1 MKTMGRA
8 ALLIVLTL
16 CATAEVKAD
25 TESDFTFN
33 SGVRYSQW
41 VTKSRMN
48 DYWAN
53 TTHDGFAVYNAEGT
67 KTTSRRSGGK
77 TDLDYVPGL
86 VAKAIIENVQYYS
99 QYSWAQSWSLPFF
112 YSIADYG
119 NAFYNQYKSTYGS
132 LDDLNAAKV
141 FFGLYEL
148 TNTGGTYA
156 SNNVVTSAST
166 TKANAQEAL
175 RWAMEGENGDQGII
189 KHNST
194 YYIRDTTSLYK
205 VGGHDIILGGWYHK
219 KDYKNEMWLDGSY
232 MGPALFAQ
240 LRNYKGSDIIG
251 DDWTI
256 VYRQIQAL
264 WEMCWNPT
272 DKLLYHAF
280 AAASHGN
287 YSATWAGFS
296 PANGV
301 YHSASYWGRACGW
314 YFLALIDILEQMD
327 KAELN
332 GTDNYNTL
340 KSHLSD
346 LAAGLAARQDAATGC
361 WYQILDEDGT
371 FHASTYQNG
380 KNASKHSDTHNY
392 IESSASALFT
402 AGYLKAMRLGYL
414 SKATYEAVAKKG
426 YGGLVN
432 NFFAADGS
440 EGVHLFGSCRSAG
453 LGGAAING
461 DKWRDGSKAYY
472 LLGHDVDRVAKSE
485 NVTEGKIF
493 GAFVLAATEYE
504 REYQNNTVLFEKDL
518 APSYSLDAGDEI
530 SCPASGSG
538 ATITYQWYKDG
549 EVVDGATNAT
559 IAPTASGEYYCKATS
574 GSTTIQSSTTA
585 VTVAG
590 DDTFTPEFTTNLA
603 STATATEGVAKT
615 LTVAADHV
623 DGYQWYSNTTA
634 SNTGGQAI
642 SGATSASY
650 TFTPNAAGTLYYYCV
665 ATNSKATGTKS
676 VASAVCTVTVSE
688 APAGPTVLY
697 STDFSNSE
705 WSGITNICNSSNA
718 ANETYN
724 GITFHSYN
732 STAKP
737 FVVNQSAGTMTWCNN
752 NMGNNYWIAI
762 PVTGVNGSLTI
773 TVDNGSTATR
783 FNYVI
788 KQETSVSG
796 SPGSGTSSASAD
808 PSTVTVNDL
817 DKSNYVVYLG
827 RQGSSLTTIKSITI
841 TTPAGGSTPTP
852 TTYTVSYN
860 MNGHGTAIAAV
871 EGVTALPNSLPTPTA
886 TGYIFGGWY
895 TNEGLTTAAVA
906 GASISDNTTLY
917 AKWTEEIPT
926 TSYTVK
932 FYNGETQFG
941 NAQTIEEGATVSAP
955 ATNPTKEGY
964 TFKGW
969 ALSDGSTA
977 RVLFPYPI
985 YDNVNFYAV
994 WSNTTSGGSGSG
1006 ETETIFSAVA
1016 TTALSVTKGTT
1027 DNNLSDNA
1035 TITGGSMY
1043 ANNGETSDKDMIK
1056 TQSKVMA
1063 FQLPNSSTIFK
1074 VTLNKALEA
1083 GDKINAETQT
1093 RTDTEVGLWLLT
1105 STSRPKS
1112 APAATMTLATAS
1124 TAEWVSLPEYT
1135 VETGD
1140 GICGETTFYIHRC
1153 VGKTVYFTNF
1163 TITRE
1168 GEAVGSDI
1176 TLETVSDYEDFESY
1190 AGEGKTVTFKRN
1202 FTEGNWTTLVLPF
1215 NVTAAQLGAA
1225 FEYANECELAN
1236 IQSMTVNEQGT
1247 GSIRYVTTSSI
1258 TANKPVL
1265 AKIKPN
1271 DGLSGGSFTANEYVF
1286 SGVTVVNPA
1295 NASAIAATSTD
1306 GNVTMYGVYKTTS
1319 YTDIDEDSYYI
1330 SGGKFY
1336 DWSYLNSMAPF
1347 TAYLLPTGANTQ
1359 SVKSISF
1366 ADNATGINETLRY
1379 ENETSLR
1386 DYESS
1391 VNLAGQKVGKGYKGI
1406 VIKNGAKVVQ

>member
-41 VTKSRMN
+41 VTKSRMTN
-48 DYWAN
+48 FYRN
-53 TTHDGFAVYNAEGT
+53 TTQDGFAVYNENGT
-67 KTTSRRSGGK
+67 KTADGHTAF
-77 TDLDYVPGL
+77 DYVPGL
-86 VAKAIIENVQYYS
+86 VAKAIVENVEYYS
-99 QYSWAQSWSLPFF
+99 QFDWAQSWAEPFF
-112 YSIADYG
+112 YNMAGYC
-119 NAFYNQYKSTYGS
+119 NAYYNSVPTGGGS
-132 LDDLNAAKV
+132 LDNLNASKM
-141 FFGLYEL
+141 FFGIYNL
-148 TNTGGTYA
+148 TKTGGAYA
-156 SNNVVTSAST
+156 SKSIAST
-166 TKANAQEAL
+166 TNSHAQTALGKAVTGFGA
-175 RWAMEGENGDQGII
+175 
-189 KHNST
+189 HNSG
-194 YYIRDTTSLYK
+194 YKIGTSTPAYEA
-205 VGGHDIILGGWYHK
+205 GHTIVEGGWYHK
-219 KDYKNEMWLDGSY
+219 STYVDEMWLDGSY

-240 LRNYKGSDIIG
+240 LRNYNGSNIIG

-256 VYRQIQAL
+256 AYRQIQAL

-280 AAASHGN
+280 AAKGYNN
-287 YSATWAGFS
+287 YSNTWAGFN
-296 PANGV
+296 PDGGV

-327 KAELN
+327 KAGLN

-414 SKATYEAVAKKG
+414 SKSTYEAVAKKG
-426 YGGLVN
+426 YEGLVN

-549 EVVDGATNAT
+549 TAVDGATNAT

-574 GSTTIQSSTTA
+574 GSTTIQSSTTT

-634 SNTGGQAI
+634 SNTGGQTI

-650 TFTPNAAGTLYYYCV
+650 TFTPNATGTLYYYCV

-688 APAGPTVLY
+688 APEGPTVLY

-752 NMGNNYWIAI
+752 NMGNNFWIAI

-796 SPGSGTSSASAD
+796 SPGSGSSTASAD
-808 PSTVTVNDL
+808 PSTVTIENL
-817 DKSNYVVYLG
+817 GESNYVVYLG
-827 RQGSSLTTIKSITI
+827 RQGSGLTTLTSITI
-841 TTPAGGSTPTP
+841 TTPASTGGGDTPTP

-860 MNGHGTAIAAV
+860 MNGHGSAIADVTGA
-871 EGVTALPNSLPTPTA
+871 TALPSTLPTPEA